1 MIIQLL
7 KDKRHCLL
15 AGTSTLSSSARR
27 HLRPPEPSDSFLSQA
42 VCSHDLMTSLMAS
55 SIRCFTSKHIA
66 SYSAWKNKTSY
77 VLIHGI
83 IFIYDYYV
91 PSSCYN

>member
-27 HLRPPEPSDSFLSQA
+27 LLRPPEPSDSFLSQA

-55 SIRCFTSKHIA
+55 SDALLVNTLLLTAPGKTKH
-66 SYSAWKNKTSY
+66 
-77 VLIHGI
+77 HM
-83 IFIYDYYV
+83 F
-91 PSSCYN
+91 